1 MLLLRLLLL
10 TAIVY
15 IIFLVLKS
23 LLLSRKGRSSGAA
36 QLGEA
41 MVLDPQ
47 CQTYV
52 PMSEAVARGGK
63 YFCSEECA
71 QRYLADRA

>member
-10 TAIVY
+10 FLIFY
-15 IIFLVLKS
+15 ILFSALKS
-23 LLLSRKGRSSGAA
+23 VLLGRKGGSGHTN
-36 QLGEA
+36 QLGES

-52 PMSEAVARGGK
+52 PKSEAIVRAGK
-63 YFCSEECA
+63 FFCSEECA
-71 QRYLADRA
+71 RLYLAR

>member
-10 TAIVY
+10 FLICYIV
-15 IIFLVLKS
+15 LLALKS
-23 LLLSRKGRSSGAA
+23 FFFGKKTKAGDAN
-36 QLGEA
+36 QLGEP

-52 PMSEAVARGGK
+52 PKSEAVARDGK
-63 YFCSEECA
+63 FFCSEECA
-71 QRYLADRA
+71 RLYLAR